1 MRSLRG
7 IGGAPPGPFGR
18 RWLQAFAA
26 VSNREGSVDLALV
39 TWDFWIC
46 PPLSGSGNADTP
58 WERMHRAKA
67 ASPLWGVVTV
77 VVPVEEATLATRGEP
92 PPPQPAASS
101 ENATAAT
108 LEARKSGRRQRNFM
122 GLTVERRPL
131 HRIARERCLSTA
143 A

>member
-1 MRSLRG
+1 MQR
-7 IGGAPPGPFGR
+7 A
-18 RWLQAFAA
+18 
-26 VSNREGSVDLALV
+26 
-39 TWDFWIC
+39 
-46 PPLSGSGNADTP
+46 NAT
-58 WERMHRAKA
+58 
-67 ASPLWGVVTV
+67 SPLWGVVTV

-108 LEARKSGRRQRNFM
+108 IEARNSGRRQRNFM
-122 GLTVERRPL
+122 RLTVERRPL